1 MLPSPEENQILKF
14 ISYFRGPIL
23 YVMEIAVI
31 LAAGLQDWIDFG
43 VIIAILLMNA
53 VVGWWQEK

>member
-1 MLPSPEENQILKF
+1 LG
-14 ISYFRGPIL
+14 YFRGPIL

-43 VIIAILLMNA
+43 VIIGKIPWRRA
-53 VVGWWQEK
+53 VS